1 MSSRRLNLN
10 SSSAAPERSTRT
22 SLSLK
27 ENGATKTFS
36 GSRDGGVGLK
46 RATSLTLT
54 EAHEA
59 NRKTQKTA
67 EESRGRRD
75 NKRRM
80 QGVDCDERTRPVHEK
95 LHLDVLHRRLGEEER
110 LASLRSPHSVEWQP
124 SIPSKREIA
133 ILNLHG
139 VKESVIVWTSIFFLF
154 LATHGFTILYG
165 FCAHIGNVPEIA
177 AATMHDVTAA
187 HTELGW
193 WKVGSAGSGASV
205 TIDDPYVADGG
216 ASGGTRALAREASH
230 LYFLP
235 VFLIIPSGTRCC
247 SFS

>member
-1 MSSRRLNLN
+1 LN

-95 LHLDVLHRRLGEEER
+95 LLLDCG
-110 LASLRSPHSVEWQP
+110 SPDGMSVHFLLMYFVSETQ
-124 SIPSKREIA
+124 KNA
-133 ILNLHG
+133 CL
-139 VKESVIVWTSIFFLF
+139 KEFSF
-154 LATHGFTILYG
+154 LAKAISTL
-165 FCAHIGNVPEIA
+165 P
-177 AATMHDVTAA
+177 DV
-187 HTELGW
+187 
-193 WKVGSAGSGASV
+193 
-205 TIDDPYVADGG
+205 
-216 ASGGTRALAREASH
+216 
-230 LYFLP
+230 
-235 VFLIIPSGTRCC
+235 
-247 SFS
+247 